1 MNVELTPPALDDLA
15 WLVRHETRLAK
26 RTLQLI
32 EDIRRNPFDGLG
44 KPEPL
49 KGELSGWWSR
59 RIDSKHRLVYRVV
72 GVGAERRVEVVQCR
86 RHY

>member
-1 MNVELTPPALDDLA
+1 MNVELTPQALDDLA

-26 RTLQLI
+26 RALQLI

-72 GVGAERRVEVVQCR
+72 GAGDGQRVEVVQCR